1 MRSKALPKK
10 YGTVLDGA
18 ADKTIQHEPVN
29 HKNNI
34 SPNSKPSR
42 QYVNHKYA
50 YMFRCIGGEESFTQ
64 YSYVGTC
71 TEQAPMQNPAA
82 DRITCKTNK
91 KTYYK

>member
-10 YGTVLDGA
+10 SGTILDGA
-18 ADKTIQHEPVN
+18 ADKTMQHEPVN
-29 HKNNI
+29 HIKNI

-42 QYVNHKYA
+42 QDVNHIYA

-64 YSYVGTC
+64 YSYVVTC

-82 DRITCKTNK
+82 DRIACKTNK
-91 KTYYK
+91 TYYK